1 VGWFATSFL
10 AIDQGPIVVMIENH
24 RSQLLWKTF
33 TSDTEVKAGLKKLQF
48 TAPYL

>member
-1 VGWFATSFL
+1 
-10 AIDQGPIVVMIENH
+10 VMIENH